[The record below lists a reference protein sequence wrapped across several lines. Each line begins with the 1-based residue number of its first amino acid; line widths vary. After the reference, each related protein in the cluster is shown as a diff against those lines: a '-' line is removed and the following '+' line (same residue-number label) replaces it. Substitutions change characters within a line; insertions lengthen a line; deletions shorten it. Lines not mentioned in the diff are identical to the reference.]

1 MSHKPFNKYHVVVSS
16 GDDPGG
22 AESLCQAAEKQF
34 PGLVTESDGIEDQ
47 PAGLIMD
54 LSGGNAKERQ
64 MIKEWLTSKREHF
77 C

>member
-1 MSHKPFNKYHVVVSS
+1 MSYQPFSKYHVIVSS
-16 GDDPGG
+16 GDNPGG

-34 PGLVTESDGIEDQ
+34 PGLMTECDGIESQ
-47 PAGLIMD
+47 PTGLVMG

-64 MIKEWLTSKREHF
+64 LIKEWLISKREHF